1 MFSYFRTADELMSQQ
16 EPDDLPIRTDEVCPF
31 CGRFVEW
38 DGDQLYCEPCRR
50 TWPDFSDL
58 RLDRHEVKYAARK
71 AADEKWLSA
80 MQDAA
85 DDERE
90 AEWQE
95 AHGDDQRDE
104 DGSGYA
110 DAVAEGL
117 ERWTR

>member
-1 MFSYFRTADELMSQQ
+1 MVHGITRPTSSELQRDEDPDEL
-16 EPDDLPIRTDEVCPF
+16 PIQTDEACPF
-31 CGRFVEW
+31 CGRLIEW
-38 DGDQLYCEPCRR
+38 SGYNLYCQPCQR

-104 DGSGYA
+104 DESGYSA
-110 DAVAEGL
+110 TVAL